1 MRVATWW
8 PWGGPRQL
16 RLPSLHFIILPS
28 SFASRGLPLALPS
41 IDSGFCI
48 LHSSFYLLF
57 CRSFLFA
64 DETVSNT
71 IPCEVHMVRGIA
83 MTTDTC
89 RQSGD
94 GDGFRAR
101 AVTRAKLTGNT

>member
-1 MRVATWW
+1 MWW
-8 PWGGPRQL
+8 PWGGLRQL

-28 SFASRGLPLALPS
+28 SIASRGFPLALPS

-64 DETVSNT
+64 DGTVSNT
-71 IPCEVHMVRGIA
+71 IPCEAHMAQGIA
-83 MTTDTC
+83 MTTDNC
-89 RQSGD
+89 RQPGD
-94 GDGFRAR
+94 GEEFRAHS
-101 AVTRAKLTGNT
+101 VTRAPS